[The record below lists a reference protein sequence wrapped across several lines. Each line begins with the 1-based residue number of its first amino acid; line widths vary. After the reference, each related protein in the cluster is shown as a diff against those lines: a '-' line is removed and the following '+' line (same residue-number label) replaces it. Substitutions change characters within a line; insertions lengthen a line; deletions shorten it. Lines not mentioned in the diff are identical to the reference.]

1 MVSSDDVR
9 TAVGIAGNVFALCLF
24 LSPLSTFYKIWRR
37 KSVEEFSVFPY
48 VATLLNCMLWLLYGL
63 PLVRPNSILV
73 ITINGTGTAIEL
85 SYVLLY
91 LLYSAGPKRRK
102 AALMFAGDLAFVG
115 ATAAVVLTVFHTHK
129 DRTRVVGI
137 LCVVFNVI
145 MYIAPFSVMKM
156 VIQTK
161 SVEYMPLYLSL
172 AAFFNGLS
180 WTAYALIRFDIY
192 ITIPNTLGLLF
203 TIAQL
208 VLYAMYYKSTK
219 RQIAE
224 RKKMNGEVA
233 LNDVVAD
240 AERRVSPAAGTDLA

>member
-9 TAVGIAGNVFALCLF
+9 TAVGIVGNAISLCLF

-91 LLYSAGPKRRK
+91 LLYSAGPKRLK

-137 LCVVFNVI
+137 LCVVFNVV
-145 MYIAPFSVMKM
+145 MYIAPLSVM
-156 VIQTK
+156 
-161 SVEYMPLYLSL
+161 
-172 AAFFNGLS
+172 
-180 WTAYALIRFDIY
+180 
-192 ITIPNTLGLLF
+192 IPNTLGLLF
-203 TIAQL
+203 TTAQL

-233 LNDVVAD
+233 LNDVGKAN
-240 AERRVSPAAGTDLA
+240 ASPAAGTDLA